1 MKTFSIGGLKTLS
14 DENRLRL
21 LNLLLFQELNVQ
33 ELTEILGIG
42 QSRVSRHL
50 KQLSDGGFV
59 RSRRDGLWAYYR
71 AVDDGEPR
79 RLLDAISYLFEEEEI
94 YRADRRFAREQ
105 LKAGR
110 LATRRFFDA
119 VASDWEKL
127 RLEILGELDLT
138 EQIAAAVPEGV
149 VVADLGCGSGALLP
163 SLARTAD
170 AVIGIDA
177 SERMLVEA
185 RRRLERGSVAG
196 VQLRLGELEHLPMGD
211 GEGDWAIINLVLHHL
226 RTPELGLREASRVIG
241 PEGGLI
247 VVDFDRHQE
256 ELLRSRYGDRWLG
269 FSREEM
275 TAWLNKSGLRVDETR
290 ELPVKLGLTAVLWR
304 ARKSTGLESTQ
315 KSRSKT

>member
-1 MKTFSIGGLKTLS
+1 MQLFSIRGLKTLS

-50 KQLSDGGFV
+50 KQLTDGGFV

-79 RLLDAISYLFEEEEI
+79 RLLDSISYLFAEEGI
-94 YRADRRFAREQ
+94 YQADRRFARE
-105 LKAGR
+105 LFKAGK
-110 LATRRFFDA
+110 LATRRFFDT
-119 VASDWEKL
+119 VAADWENL

-138 EQIAAAVPEGV
+138 EKIAAAVPEGV

-163 SLARTAD
+163 SLARTA
-170 AVIGIDA
+170 ATVIGIDA
-177 SERMLVEA
+177 SGRMLLEA
-185 RRRLERGSVAG
+185 RRRIERGSVAG

-211 GEGDWAIINLVLHHL
+211 GEADWAIINLVLHHL
-226 RTPELGLREASRVIG
+226 RTPEVGLREASRVIC

-247 VVDFDRHQE
+247 VVDFDVHQE

-269 FSREEM
+269 FPREEM
-275 TAWLNKSGLRVDETR
+275 TAWLAESGFRIDETQ

-304 ARKSTGLESTQ
+304 TSKSTDLEST
-315 KSRSKT
+315 KNSRSKT